1 MNMKS
6 KIDPEKAFK
15 KSLKIKF
22 AEKGSMRAEKQ
33 SIKATV
39 KGKPAKAAFKN
50 AVADAKYTKAMRE
63 IPAKGARAVISA
75 ERKVYKASKKGM

>member
-1 MNMKS
+1 MKG

-15 KSLKIKF
+15 KSLKISG

-39 KGKPAKAAFKN
+39 KGKPAKAAFKSK
-50 AVADAKYTKAMRE
+50 VADVKYTKAMRE
-63 IPAKGARAVISA
+63 IPGKGARAVISA

>member
-1 MNMKS
+1 MKN

-22 AEKGSMRAEKQ
+22 AEKGAMRAEKKVV
-33 SIKATV
+33 KAV
-39 KGKPAKAAFKN
+39 AKGKPAKAAFKN

-63 IPAKGARAVISA
+63 MSSKSARADIGA
-75 ERKVYKASKKGM
+75 ARKVYKTAKKGM